1 MLFHPDTNHWW
12 GDGSAEL
19 GYWVAEEYWGNG
31 FAKEASQIILKRAFD
46 DLNVSQVYATYRI
59 ENTQSKRV
67 LEKLGF
73 NFYAELTNKNYAG
86 EYFKEIAMILE
97 K

>member
-1 MLFHPDTNHWW
+1 M
-12 GDGSAEL
+12 
-19 GYWVAEEYWGNG
+19 
-31 FAKEASQIILKRAFD
+31 EASKTIIEHAFD
-46 DLNVSQVYATYRI
+46 DLDIRQIYATYRI

-73 NFYAELTNKNYAG
+73 EFYTRLENVNYLG
-86 EYFKEIAMILE
+86 EKFDEIAMIKE